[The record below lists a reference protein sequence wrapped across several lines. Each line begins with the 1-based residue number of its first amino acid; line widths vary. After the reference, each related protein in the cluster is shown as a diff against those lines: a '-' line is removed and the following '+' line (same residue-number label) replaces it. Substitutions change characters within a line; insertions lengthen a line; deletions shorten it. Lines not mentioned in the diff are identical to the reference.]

1 MLPKVERMNDQE
13 GMNQVELW
21 LGVLS
26 VLPLAVL
33 VMLCSRCRLFGNRTI
48 IREENR
54 KAGQSVHMNEDK
66 KRFEV
71 VRSYTVSRPEQTAR
85 PEPEMGNMAPSN
97 HSLSQVQQ
105 ASGSPPNYGNL
116 AIANKYEDDQNYIN
130 PLAAEYYCFPAE
142 YLKPPHDDDS
152 TSYENVEIRKTESH
166 TSVESGAS
174 YENCEYAVKWKLQ
187 QEPEE
192 KTYMNNSEEDEEPDY
207 INTFPCPSL

>member
-1 MLPKVERMNDQE
+1 MANRGVPEIAA

-54 KAGQSVHMNEDK
+54 KAGQSVHIISTRTNSK
-66 KRFEV
+66 
-71 VRSYTVSRPEQTAR
+71 AR
-85 PEPEMGNMAPSN
+85 TRDGEYG
-97 HSLSQVQQ
+97 SLKSFTFT
-105 ASGSPPNYGNL
+105 SSTR
-116 AIANKYEDDQNYIN
+116 N